1 MTTFVE
7 KHGKISNYKT
17 KNGKNIIISKSQK
30 SMSPRTF
37 LKHFVYENLP
47 QTKYI
52 KKITDDEFIIPKES
66 EYKNIISINYNC
78 KQLKSIYADFIN

>member
-17 KNGKNIIISKSQK
+17 KMENIIISPKSQK

-37 LKHFVYENLP
+37 LKHLYM
-47 QTKYI
+47 
-52 KKITDDEFIIPKES
+52 KI
-66 EYKNIISINYNC
+66 YHRQNI
-78 KQLKSIYADFIN
+78 